1 MAKRKLNRRQV
12 WRAEKIQAERLA
24 RAQKKVA
31 AVESTLEGSD
41 LGPEQTGRIITRYGA
56 QVELEDSQR
65 KRFRCLMRRNLP
77 SLVCGDNV
85 IWQAGPD
92 NTGVVVAMEPR
103 QSLLERPD
111 ADNQLK
117 PVAANISQILVVA
130 APEPALDVDLIN
142 RYFVAAEMTGIPP
155 VLIIN
160 KIDLLSEAT
169 LDKLRAR
176 FQAYE
181 DIGYSVIYATTKRAH
196 GLDDL
201 LEHLRDKTSI
211 FVGQSGV
218 GKSSLIQVLLPKE
231 ELRVNSLSESSGE
244 GRHTTTTTQLYHFS
258 TGGEL
263 IDSPGVRSF
272 RLGHVSRR
280 EITEG
285 FKEFRPYLGQ
295 CRFSDC
301 RHTVEPDCA
310 IIAAVDAGK
319 ISSERF
325 ESYQRIIETTEAM
338 TASHPKQKK

>member
-1 MAKRKLNRRQV
+1 MAKDKLNRRQL
-12 WRAEKIQAERLA
+12 WRAEKIQAERVA

-31 AVESTLEGSD
+31 SVESTLEGSD

-56 QVELEDSQR
+56 QVELEDKQR
-65 KRFRCLMRRNLP
+65 QRYRCLMRRNLP
-77 SLVCGDNV
+77 SLVCGDRV

-103 QSLLERPD
+103 ESLLERPD

-117 PVAANISQILVVA
+117 PVAANINQILVVA

-160 KIDLLSEAT
+160 KIDLLDDAAFR
-169 LDKLRAR
+169 KLQKR
-176 FQAYE
+176 FQAYR
-181 DIGYSVIYATTKRAH
+181 DIGYSVIYATTKREH
-196 GLDDL
+196 GLDNL
-201 LEHLRDKTSI
+201 LEHLVDKTSI

-218 GKSSLIQVLLPKE
+218 GKSSLIQILLPKE
-231 ELRVNSLSESSGE
+231 ELRVSALSESSGE
-244 GRHTTTTTQLYHFS
+244 GRHTTTTTQLYHFP

-272 RLGHVSRR
+272 RLGHVSSRD
-280 EITEG
+280 ITEG
-285 FKEFRPYLGQ
+285 FKEFRPFIGQ
-295 CRFSDC
+295 CRFSNC

-310 IIAAVDAGK
+310 LLEAVKAGK
-319 ISSERF
+319 ISADRF
-325 ESYQRIIETTEAM
+325 ESYQRIITATEAM
-338 TASHPKQKK
+338 SDTRTKPKK